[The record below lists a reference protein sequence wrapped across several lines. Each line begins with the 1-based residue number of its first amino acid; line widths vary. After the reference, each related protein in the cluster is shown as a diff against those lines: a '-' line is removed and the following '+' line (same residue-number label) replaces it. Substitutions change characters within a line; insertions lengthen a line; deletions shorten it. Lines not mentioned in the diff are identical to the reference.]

1 MGWNGGN
8 TLGMTSQSRPIPVLL
23 TRPAAQGDRFAAD
36 LRARFGAVV
45 EPVASPL
52 MKRELLAP
60 DWPEGDYSCLIL
72 TSETGVEG
80 AVHLRAAGRV
90 LPVRAICVGDRTAAV
105 ARAAGFDAHSA
116 QGDAES
122 LIALILAGDD
132 AGPFLHL
139 RGKDARGD
147 IAPRLAA
154 KGRSAVAAVVYDQRA
169 VPLTNEARRLLA
181 GDRAVV
187 VPLFSPRS
195 ADLLLAQG
203 PFAAPLRVAALSP
216 AVAARAEGLC
226 PERMVVAERPDGVA
240 MMDAV
245 ASLIADPRA

>member
-1 MGWNGGN
+1 
-8 TLGMTSQSRPIPVLL
+8 
-23 TRPAAQGDRFAAD
+23 
-36 LRARFGAVV
+36 
-45 EPVASPL
+45 
-52 MKRELLAP
+52 
-60 DWPEGDYSCLIL
+60 
-72 TSETGVEG
+72 
-80 AVHLRAAGRV
+80 
-90 LPVRAICVGDRTAAV
+90 
-105 ARAAGFDAHSA
+105 
-116 QGDAES
+116 
-122 LIALILAGDD
+122 
-132 AGPFLHL
+132 
-139 RGKDARGD
+139 
-147 IAPRLAA
+147 
-154 KGRSAVAAVVYDQRA
+154 VVYDQRA